1 MDSSELEAI
10 SVRNKGQRV
19 PDEESCC
26 STLSQGCVRKLT
38 TDAERVYPPVMTQQ
52 KAVLGLTE
60 GHSWL
65 KAPSE
70 RKLAISIHY
79 VVSSPDLLRDYTFPN
94 CRYVMR

>member
-19 PDEESCC
+19 PDEGLSC
-26 STLSQGCVRKLT
+26 SMLYQGRVRKLT
-38 TDAERVYPPVMTQQ
+38 TDAERVYPPVMTRQ

-79 VVSSPDLLRDYTFPN
+79 VVSSPDLLGDYMFPN
-94 CRYVMR
+94 CRYIMR